1 MIKTGLF
8 DQNHLSTL
16 KKAVGVYAQRHSV
29 TSQNIANVET
39 QGYRARELKFEEM
52 LEGAG
57 GGIQG
62 RKTHH
67 NHLPVGVSRI
77 SDTNGEIT
85 ESDSFF
91 DNGVNN
97 VDIDKEMTALA
108 TNDLSY
114 RLATRL
120 LSMRYTMLR
129 GAIRGSVRG

>member
-16 KKAVGVYAQRHSV
+16 KKAVEVYARRHEV
-29 TSQNIANVET
+29 TAQNISNVET
-39 QGYRARELKFEEM
+39 QGYRSQRYKFEEL

-57 GGIQG
+57 KSLQG
-62 RKTHH
+62 RQTHSSH
-67 NHLPVGVSRI
+67 IPLGTGNLSG
-77 SDTNGEIT
+77 TQGET
-85 ESDSFF
+85 VEADSYF

-97 VDIDKEMTALA
+97 VDIDKEMTTLA

-120 LSMRYTMLR
+120 LSMRYTILR
-129 GAIRGSVRG
+129 GAIKGQIR

>member
-8 DQNHLSTL
+8 DRNHLATL
-16 KKAVGVYAQRHSV
+16 KRAVEVYGRRHEV
-29 TSQNIANVET
+29 TAQNISNVET
-39 QGYRARELKFEEM
+39 QGYRAQELKFEDY
-52 LEGAG
+52 LDGAG
-57 GGIQG
+57 RRLQG
-62 RKTHH
+62 RQTHST
-67 NHLPVGVSRI
+67 HLPLGRRDI
-77 SDTNGEIT
+77 SSTQGEVVD
-85 ESDSFF
+85 SDSFF

-129 GAIRGSVRG
+129 GAIKGQVR

>member
-8 DQNHLSTL
+8 DQSHLATL

-39 QGYRARELKFEEM
+39 SGYRAQELKFEEM
-52 LEGAG
+52 LDGASNKLHGYRTHEG
-57 GGIQG
+57 
-62 RKTHH
+62 
-67 NHLPVGVSRI
+67 HLPIGRNEVGQAEAK
-77 SDTNGEIT
+77 TQ

-97 VDIDKEMTALA
+97 VDIDHEMTTLA

-129 GAIRGSVRG
+129 GAIKGRVG

>member
-8 DQNHLSTL
+8 DKAHLATL
-16 KKAVGVYAQRHSV
+16 KNAVGVYSRRHEV
-29 TSQNIANVET
+29 TAQNISNVET
-39 QGYRARELKFEEM
+39 QGYKAQELRFEE
-52 LEGAG
+52 LLDGASRRL
-57 GGIQG
+57 QG
-62 RKTHH
+62 YRTHDSH
-67 NHLPVGVSRI
+67 IPLGRRNI
-77 SDTNGEIT
+77 ADTRGEAVD
-85 ESDSFF
+85 SDSYF

-129 GAIRGSVRG
+129 GAIRGQIR